1 MLQFNK
7 IYMPIKLIF
16 LFKFVSG
23 YFDLGQQCPFAKVL
37 LTEAEI
43 EIKPKSY
50 FNKSEAFIA

>member
-1 MLQFNK
+1 
-7 IYMPIKLIF
+7 MPIKLIF
-16 LFKFVSG
+16 LFKFVSD

-37 LTEAEI
+37 LSEAEI